1 MSIVFFM
8 TAACILEAITAPIE
22 AAINKPRPKVY
33 RKPDHHERRR

>member
-1 MSIVFFM
+1 MSAVI
-8 TAACILEAITAPIE
+8 ILSLGCLIEAITAPIE

>member
-1 MSIVFFM
+1 MSILLIM
-8 TAACILEAITAPIE
+8 SAACLIEAITAPIE